1 MEGFKEG
8 YSFFE
13 QMVGTNAGTIR
24 GQRYVSNIEK
34 EIDKLF
40 YDDKVGLNSF
50 KGIKTNSAQ
59 LKGDIAEFWHAGT
72 YNIDAALHD
81 SPNRA
86 DVPRSHD
93 MGSPDI
99 IIHTKEGDTAYSS
112 KVYQDAKSTVKA
124 QSVTYRQRYMK
135 YLKKHP
141 ETSFEEFL
149 NIEHV
154 PVDKRGTLDQ
164 IGDKSIYN
172 GQKRL
177 VPKGQQKD
185 ARIIADKMSNKEKGN
200 QANLGRQKQVDRYR
214 GRYVD
219 TVRDKDGNH
228 SFSENKETFQKI
240 ADDSKQ
246 GKADPKDFHLTSKEL
261 IQFKYILNQAA
272 KAGMSAATIQ
282 IVLKTGPEIFKSI
295 EYLIRTGKIDGN
307 ELKKIGAAAITGA
320 ADGFLRGSIAAEIS
334 IFCNAGYFGE
344 AAKNISPIDL
354 GALTTITINTVKNAI
369 DLALGKISNDQFANK
384 LVQDVVISTCS
395 IIMGKAVG
403 AIFSSFWFFG
413 YMLGSFVGSVI
424 GGFILSKGCR
434 ILMSICVETGF
445 TCFGLVHQDYEF
457 PDYVLADLGL
467 DIVALDELVLDE
479 FQDNDEIL
487 LDPIELDQI
496 ELDSLKI
503 WPFRRGI
510 IGVSTIGYVS

>member
-13 QMVGTNAGTIR
+13 QMVGTDVGTVR
-24 GQRYVSNIEK
+24 GQRYVTNIEE

-40 YDDKVGLNSF
+40 YDDNVGLNSL
-50 KGIKTNSAQ
+50 KGMKTNSAQ
-59 LKGDIAEFWHAGT
+59 LKGDVAEFWHAGT

-93 MGSPDI
+93 LGSPDI
-99 IIHTKEGDTAYSS
+99 IIHTKEGDTAYQS

-124 QSVTYRQRYMK
+124 QSVTYRQRYMQ

-141 ETSFEEFL
+141 GTSFEDFL
-149 NIEHV
+149 EIERV
-154 PVDKRGTLDQ
+154 PMDKRETLDQ
-164 IGDKSIYN
+164 IGDKSIYT

-177 VPKGQQKD
+177 VAKGQQKD
-185 ARIIADKMSNKEKGN
+185 ARKIANQMSAKEKGN
-200 QANLGRQKQVDRYR
+200 QANPERQKQAGRYK

-228 SFSENKETFQKI
+228 SFSEDKETFEKL

-261 IQFKYILNQAA
+261 IKFKYVLNQAA

-282 IVLKTGPEIFKSI
+282 IILKTGPEIFKAI
-295 EYLIRTGKIDGN
+295 EYLIQTGEIDIN
-307 ELKKIGAAAITGA
+307 ELKRIGAAAITGA
-320 ADGFLRGSIAAEIS
+320 ADGFLRGSIAAGVS
-334 IFCNAGYFGE
+334 IVCNAGYLGE

-395 IIMGKAVG
+395 IIIGKTVG
-403 AIFSSFWFFG
+403 TIFSSFWVFG

-424 GGFILSKGCR
+424 GGFILSRGRR

-445 TCFGLVHQDYEF
+445 TCFGLVHQNYEI
-457 PDYVLADLGL
+457 PDHVLSELGL
-467 DIVALDELVLDE
+467 DMVVLDNLVLDE
-479 FQDNDEIL
+479 EEMEEIQ
-487 LDPIELDQI
+487 LDTIDLDQI
-496 ELDSLKI
+496 ELDSLEI
-503 WPFRRGI
+503 RPFRRGI
-510 IGVSTIGYVS
+510 IGISTIGYVS